1 MDQQFHLPEFKV
13 QTWVSGVVYVCVVSL
28 CIVHLGVAGNP
39 AVVAVVLYCVALFM
53 DHITTFTTAIVPFC
67 TNLII
72 S

>member
-13 QTWVSGVVYVCVVSL
+13 QTWVSGVVFLCV
-28 CIVHLGVAGNP
+28 VHLGVAGNP
-39 AVVAVVLYCVALFM
+39 AVVAVVLYGVALFM